1 LLIERLDSPLPAVRE
16 AARGELASFDLSM
29 VLNLFEH
36 LDRNLCL
43 RVGALIRKTDPD
55 CVHKLMDEL
64 NQPIR
69 RRRIRAARAAEA
81 LGLAPDVER
90 GLLAMLS
97 DDDSIV
103 RRIAAELL
111 VCIPSPEVIVGL
123 TALLQDPSPRVR
135 DAADRSLAEIGRARP
150 KSHEAELPAPVS

>member
-1 LLIERLDSPLPAVRE
+1 LIERLDSPLPAVRD
-16 AARGELASFDLSM
+16 AAREELASFDLSL

-43 RVGALIRKTDPD
+43 CVGALIQKTDPA
-55 CVHKLMDEL
+55 CIQKLLEEL
-64 NQPIR
+64 NQPVR
-69 RRRIRAARAAEA
+69 SRRIRAARAAEA
-81 LGLAPDVER
+81 LGLASHVER

-97 DDDSIV
+97 DEDSIV

-111 VCIPSPEVIVGL
+111 VCVPSPEVIVGL

-135 DAADRSLAEIGRARP
+135 DVAERSLEEIGRSRTPSQAT
-150 KSHEAELPAPVS
+150 LQPAQVP